1 MPVMYNDFGEMIDD
15 GSGDAAAA
23 TGPTGTPEWGA
34 TTRDPMGGNWGL
46 PDGDWIDR
54 YPGDIQD
61 IIRANWQK
69 SNGGGAPQQPAAP
82 AAGTGDGGAF
92 FDANGQFNGDYQGY
106 FNSLFPG
113 DILTQDAL
121 RAHEADLKKAGI
133 DLVTSASGNTAWIRF
148 PGSGGDIDVI
158 GDVGGANKKQWGLPG
173 TGGGGGAPGA
183 GTVGSLL
190 TPWDG
195 TDFAPNAP
203 RLDLPEFTA
212 PSGEE
217 ILKED
222 PGYAFRIQQGEKA
235 LLQNRASRQV
245 LNTGG
250 TMKDLLDYGQSA
262 ASQEFDNAFT
272 RRVQGHNIN
281 RERATSLYDSSYKN
295 YINQY
300 NMYRQRQ
307 QDSNSYLTD
316 QQRIGLQANA

>member
-1 MPVMYNDFGEMIDD
+1 MPLLYNDFGELIDD
-15 GSGDAAAA
+15 GSNDAAAN

-54 YPGDIQD
+54 YPQD
-61 IIRANWQK
+61 VQDTIKANWAK
-69 SNGGGAPQQPAAP
+69 TNGVTAPTAP
-82 AAGTGDGGAF
+82 AGTGETSAF
-92 FDANGQFNGDYQGY
+92 FDANGHFNGDYRGY
-106 FNSLFPG
+106 FDSLFPG
-113 DILTQDAL
+113 DTLTQEQL

-133 DLVTSASGNTAWIRF
+133 EVVTSASGNTAWVRY
-148 PGSGGDIDVI
+148 PGSNGDIDVI
-158 GDVGGANKKQWGLPG
+158 GDAGGANRKQWLLP
-173 TGGGGGAPGA
+173 GGGAGAGGGA

-195 TDFAPNAP
+195 SDFAPGAP
-203 RLDLPEFTA
+203 KLNLPEFIA
-212 PSGEE
+212 PTGDD

-222 PGYAFRIQQGEKA
+222 PGYGFRMQQGEKA

-272 RRVQGHNIN
+272 RRIQGYNVN
-281 RERATSLYDSSYKN
+281 RERSTSLYDAAYKN

-307 QDSNSYLTD
+307 QDSNSYLTG
-316 QQRIGLQANA
+316 QQQIGLQANA